1 VKVLWLAIAWNGF
14 KQLLPWMM
22 CEENS
27 RAKTPSSWRKMIAM
41 SSQCGIDVA
50 LSKARFGPLEVF
62 DRF

>member
-27 RAKTPSSWRKMIAM
+27 RARTPSSWRKMVAM
-41 SSQCGIDVA
+41 SSQCGLDVV
-50 LSKARFGPLEVF
+50 LGKARLNLFGVF